1 MQMLAHVLSV
11 EEEHPHQEL
20 QNFFSG
26 MLIQWKAEMVGGSKL
41 LRISSYES
49 KNPIHENA
57 ILMT

>member
-1 MQMLAHVLSV
+1 MQMLAHVLSG

-20 QNFFSG
+20 QNFVSG
-26 MLIQWKAEMVGGSKL
+26 MLIQWKAEMGGSKL
-41 LRISSYES
+41 LWISSYES

>member
-1 MQMLAHVLSV
+1 MLAHVLSG

-20 QNFFSG
+20 QNFVSG
-26 MLIQWKAEMVGGSKL
+26 MLIQWKAEMGGSKL
-41 LRISSYES
+41 LWISSYES